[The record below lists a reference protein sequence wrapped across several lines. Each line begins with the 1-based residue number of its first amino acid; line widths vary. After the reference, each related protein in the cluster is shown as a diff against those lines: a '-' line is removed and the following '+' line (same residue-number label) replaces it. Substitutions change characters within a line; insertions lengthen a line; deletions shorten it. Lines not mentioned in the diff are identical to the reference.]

1 MKIGIVCYP
10 TFGGSGV
17 LATELG
23 MALADRGHEIH
34 FITYNQPV
42 RLDFI
47 THQLHFHEVRIEEY
61 PLFQYQP
68 YELAL
73 SSKLVKVIK
82 EHGLDILHA
91 HYAIPHA
98 YAAYMAKLMLRE
110 EGIDI
115 KVVTTLHGTDITL
128 VGSHPTYQIAVEFSI
143 NHSDVVTAVSESLK
157 EDTLRLFHIQK
168 DIQVVYNFIDIKKYE
183 REKKKECKRIA
194 LAQPNERILTHVS
207 NFRPVKKTEDVV
219 KIFAVIQASIPS
231 KLLMVGDG
239 PERLKTE
246 RLAKKLGVEDQ
257 VIFLGNSTELN
268 KILCY
273 SDVFLLPSERESF
286 GLAALEAMAA
296 ETPVISTNTGGLSEV
311 NKHGVTGFL
320 SNVGDVKS
328 MTNHV
333 LNILESDE
341 NLATFKRNAKHF
353 NFRWIKSFPF
363 MKIYTVLHCTQ
374 RRSRLGIVIV
384 ETFNNQILRNFTV

>member
-23 MALADRGHEIH
+23 MALADKGHEIH

-47 THQLHFHEVRIEEY
+47 THKLHFHEVRIEEY

-73 SSKLVKVIK
+73 SSKLVKVVK
-82 EHGLDILHA
+82 KHQLDILHV

-98 YAAYMAKLMLRE
+98 YAAYMAKMMLKE
-110 EGIDI
+110 QGIDI

-128 VGSHPTYQIAVEFSI
+128 VGSHPTYQTAVEFSI
-143 NHSDVVTAVSESLK
+143 NNSDVVTTVSQSLK
-157 EDTLRLFHIQK
+157 DDTLRLFDIK
-168 DIQVVYNFIDIKKYE
+168 KEIQVVYNFIDTLKFE
-183 REKKKECKRIA
+183 REQQKECKRNA
-194 LAQPNERILTHVS
+194 LANPNERILTHVS
-207 NFRPVKKTEDVV
+207 NFRPVKRTEDVV
-219 KIFAVIQASIPS
+219 RIFDLVQQSVPS

-239 PERLKTE
+239 PERVHAEK
-246 RLAKKLGVEDQ
+246 LAKDLGIKDK
-257 VIFLGNSTELN
+257 VIFLGNSIELN

-273 SDVFLLPSERESF
+273 SDVFLLPSESESF

-296 ETPVISTNTGGLSEV
+296 ETAVISTNTGGLPEV
-311 NKHGVTGFL
+311 NTHGKTGFL
-320 SNVGDVKS
+320 SNVGDVKD
-328 MTNHV
+328 MANNA

-341 NLATFKRNAKHF
+341 NLTMFKKNAKEHTHQF
-353 NFRWIKSFPF
+353 SLDSILP
-363 MKIYTVLHCTQ
+363 IYEEIYNSVLEKQTV
-374 RRSRLGIVIV
+374 
-384 ETFNNQILRNFTV
+384 